1 MLSHFL
7 DSLLLVTTVVAPWVF
22 LAYALSRFR
31 DILRRDWWVLLLLG
45 VAFWLLFTQLLSPL
59 TETPVQAIFHSTTK
73 PWFAAYVRA
82 VLVEHHAPLWLPQ
95 LGTGLPSLANPYVAF
110 LSPFTS
116 LLLLF
121 ADLDQGVNVFLL
133 AQLTFTGLTG
143 YLLGRSL
150 GFARATALLVALPV
164 VWNPWVFR
172 RLTTEIHA
180 LYVFG
185 FTWMPLAWA
194 LGVRFLRTR
203 ALGDALAVG
212 IPLAFMAISM
222 PTVFAYAAFAVA
234 FFVGGALLWELF
246 RRRWRSARHVLVG
259 GLLIVLSLFL
269 TAAPEHLAARE
280 LFQYTSGTRF
290 ERTRITGGWRD
301 RDFSVSEFL
310 RVLLP
315 HRLGATLIPLDHHV
329 DAFGVPFSPGDAV
342 VVISAVGAVAVFLP
356 RWRRSRMTAALHLLL
371 FITLFSLA
379 THGPAYEP
387 VFRFFPFLG
396 FAGVFPG
403 VGAPLL
409 LIVCVTFGFGIEA
422 FASAVRFGMTRLRI
436 PGGLGIR
443 RALAGG
449 ILTVGAVLLV
459 AEQLWGIETIARRA
473 EDPDGRPDLRLN
485 IPSMPLQHLSR
496 LPHMALLAA
505 QAEEEELPLR
515 IHCTG
520 DRPVW
525 PPPCFD
531 YAIDRAR
538 TELVGVGELAWA
550 MPRWQWR
557 PFTESW
563 SASDGT
569 IQPFF
574 ERLLRLA
581 SVERVVHT
589 RDLPYPLVER
599 VAWEPNPGNFELFGK
614 FLGSSIGGGVW
625 KDAWDGAL
633 RIYEF
638 PGNPRVFF
646 ANAILIPD
654 DAPEG
659 DATVQAI
666 LQTPTFDP
674 QRVVLVQGDEHDGR
688 DRFPLLPPDAVT
700 LVRAGKVSEVPNL
713 LSRSPNAKLRVQ
725 SPHAGAWVVD
735 GHIPKNGA
743 LLFSQMY
750 YPGMRAT
757 VNGQRVPVFRADLF
771 LSAVPVPKGE
781 AHVTLEYAP
790 TGILASGIL
799 TAGFAVL
806 LALSALRRPLLQARR
821 LVRRPRERS
830 RQGPP

>member
-7 DSLLLVTTVVAPWVF
+7 DTILLVTTVVAPWVF
-22 LAYALSRFR
+22 LVYALSRFR

-45 VAFWLLFTQLLSPL
+45 TAFWILFTQLLSPL

-82 VLVEHHAPLWLPQ
+82 VLVERHAPLWLPQ

-121 ADLDQGVNVFLL
+121 ADLDQGMNVFLL
-133 AQLTFTGLTG
+133 AQLTFTGLSG

-150 GFARATALLVALPV
+150 GFARATALLVALPI

-185 FTWMPLAWA
+185 FAWLPLAWA

-203 ALGDALAVG
+203 ALGDALAAG

-222 PTVFAYAAFAVA
+222 PTVFAYAAFTVA
-234 FFVGGALLWELF
+234 FFVCGALLWELF
-246 RRRWRSARHVLVG
+246 RRHWSAARRLLAG
-259 GLLIVLSLFL
+259 GLLIVLSAFL

-301 RDFSVSEFL
+301 RDFSVGEFL

-315 HRLGATLIPLDHHV
+315 HRLGAALIPLDHRV

-342 VVISAVGAVAVFLP
+342 VVIALLGALVLFLQ
-356 RWRRSRMTAALHLLL
+356 RWRRWRVIAALHLTL
-371 FITLFSLA
+371 FLTLFSLA

-387 VFRFFPFLG
+387 VFRLFPFLG

-409 LIVCVTFGFGIEA
+409 LIVCIWFGFGIEA
-422 FASAVRFGMTRLRI
+422 LAAAVRFGMTRLRV
-436 PGGLGIR
+436 PGGPGIR

-459 AEQLWGIETIARRA
+459 AEQLWGIETIASRQR
-473 EDPDGRPDLRLN
+473 DPDGRPDLRFN
-485 IPSMPLQHLSR
+485 IPTMPLEHLTR
-496 LPHMALLAA
+496 LPHMATLAA
-505 QAEEEELPLR
+505 QARERELPLR
-515 IHCTG
+515 IFCSG

-525 PPPCFD
+525 PSPCFD
-531 YAIDRAR
+531 YA
-538 TELVGVGELAWA
+538 VGDANAEAVGTGELAWA
-550 MPRWQWR
+550 MPRWQWT
-557 PFTESW
+557 PFTQAW

-569 IQPFF
+569 IQPEL
-574 ERLLRLA
+574 ERLLKLA
-581 SVERVVHT
+581 AVEVLVHP
-589 RDLPYPLVER
+589 RDLPYPITATVP
-599 VAWEPNPGNFELFGK
+599 WNPSPGNAELFGR
-614 FLGSSIGGGVW
+614 FLGSSLGGGVW
-625 KDAWDGAL
+625 KDAWDGAIRL
-633 RIYEF
+633 HRF
-638 PGNPRVFF
+638 PGFPRVFF
-646 ANAILIPD
+646 APAVAVAGSEEES
-654 DAPEG
+654 DAVVRQLL
-659 DATVQAI
+659 A
-666 LQTPTFDP
+666 TPTFDL
-674 QRVVLVQGDEHDGR
+674 RSLG
-688 DRFPLLPPDAVT
+688 LLQAAVGADPPGSAPGLAPALMPT
-700 LVRAGKVSEVPNL
+700 VRSAAEALALAKPPP
-713 LSRSPNAKLRVQ
+713 RAKLRFH
-725 SPHAGAWVVD
+725 SPRPGSWIVE
-735 GHIPKNGA
+735 GYIPRAGA

-757 VNGQRVPVFRADLF
+757 VNGQPAPALRADLF
-771 LSAVPVPKGE
+771 LTAVPVALGE
-781 AHVTLEYAP
+781 TNVTLEYAP
-790 TGILASGIL
+790 KGILAASLL
-799 TAGFAVL
+799 TAPFATLLGFL
-806 LALSALRRPLLQARR
+806 ALRRR
-821 LVRRPRERS
+821 
-830 RQGPP
+830 